1 MLVTGRWGYFIGA
14 TTHPAPKDPDHPTT
28 VEMEEA
34 LQWDREDAIASYL
47 LSERLPSDINL
58 DIEYLS
64 RLTTLWQAVGDDEG
78 LEVEVIDIEQEV
90 GKGKAEDAES
100 K

>member
-1 MLVTGRWGYFIGA
+1 M
-14 TTHPAPKDPDHPTT
+14 
-28 VEMEEA
+28 
-34 LQWDREDAIASYL
+34 
-47 LSERLPSDINL
+47 
-58 DIEYLS
+58 S

-90 GKGKAEDAES
+90 GKGKAEDAEG

>member
-1 MLVTGRWGYFIGA
+1 M
-14 TTHPAPKDPDHPTT
+14 
-28 VEMEEA
+28 
-34 LQWDREDAIASYL
+34 
-47 LSERLPSDINL
+47 
-58 DIEYLS
+58 S